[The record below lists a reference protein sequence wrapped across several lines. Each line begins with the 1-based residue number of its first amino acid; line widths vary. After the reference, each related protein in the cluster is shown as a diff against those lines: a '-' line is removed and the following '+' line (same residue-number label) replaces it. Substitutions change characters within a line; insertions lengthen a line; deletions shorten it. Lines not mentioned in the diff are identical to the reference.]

1 MTFAIAAAAIR
12 RRRPNLI
19 KNRSNVVVS
28 NACALSYWAHHC
40 VRRGVNCWRSRTV
53 LPVLKE
59 RKGSLVF
66 VKTTFSSLLAIV
78 LIALSLVASPALAGG
93 KLVVGHDSWIG
104 YSGVFI
110 ADAKGF
116 FKDAGIEVE
125 LKRFPG
131 PGDSPPAL
139 IAGHLDLVLT
149 TLHNL
154 VLVAGNEPGV
164 NLQLDYLIDSSNG
177 ADGIVSKTSI
187 NSVADLR
194 GKKVAVTVGEANE
207 FFLITALEKA
217 GLKIS
222 DIEPINVSAD
232 DAGAAFLAGNVDAA
246 VTWEPWLSKA
256 ASGGGK
262 VLYSS
267 KDLPDLIIN
276 AIVATDKTLKGRP
289 DDVRA
294 FVTAVD
300 RGVKFL
306 KDHPEE
312 GLEIVSKKLE
322 ASPEDC
328 KGMLA
333 GDKVYSL
340 ADNAALIG
348 DMDKSAIAPLM
359 ANITTF
365 LSDRK
370 LIKTKPDVKTLVD
383 TAFVK

>member
-1 MTFAIAAAAIR
+1 MLLKGAFASCVA
-12 RRRPNLI
+12 
-19 KNRSNVVVS
+19 VV
-28 NACALSYWAHHC
+28 LM
-40 VRRGVNCWRSRTV
+40 
-53 LPVLKE
+53 
-59 RKGSLVF
+59 SL
-66 VKTTFSSLLAIV
+66 SLLA
-78 LIALSLVASPALAGG
+78 APARAGG

-116 FKDAGIEVE
+116 FKEAGIEVE

-139 IAGHLDLVLT
+139 IAGHLDVVLT

-154 VLVAGNEPGV
+154 VLVAGNDPGV
-164 NLQLDYLIDSSNG
+164 NLKTVYLIDSSNG

-187 NSVADLR
+187 NSVADLK

-217 GLKIS
+217 GLTIG
-222 DIEPINVSAD
+222 DIESINVSAD

-256 ASGGGK
+256 TSGGGK

-276 AIVATDKTLKGRP
+276 AIVATEKTLQDRP

-294 FVTAVD
+294 FVKAVD
-300 RGVKFL
+300 RGVQYL

-312 GLEIVSKKLE
+312 GMEIVSKKLE

-340 ADNAALIG
+340 ADNAALISDIQKG
-348 DMDKSAIAPLM
+348 PIAPLM
-359 ANITTF
+359 QNITAF

-370 LIKTKPDVKTLVD
+370 LIKTKPDVASLVD
-383 TAFVK
+383 TTFVK

>member
-1 MTFAIAAAAIR
+1 MF
-12 RRRPNLI
+12 
-19 KNRSNVVVS
+19 
-28 NACALSYWAHHC
+28 
-40 VRRGVNCWRSRTV
+40 
-53 LPVLKE
+53 
-59 RKGSLVF
+59 F
-66 VKTTFSSLLAIV
+66 KTAFTLCMAIV
-78 LIALSLVASPALAGG
+78 LASLSIVASPASAGG

-116 FKDAGIEVE
+116 FKEAGIEVE

-139 IAGHLDLVLT
+139 IAGHLDVVLT

-154 VLVAGNEPGV
+154 VLVAGNDPGV
-164 NLQLDYLIDSSNG
+164 NLKTVYLIDSSNG

-187 NSVADLR
+187 NRVADLK

-217 GLKIS
+217 GLKMT
-222 DIEPINVSAD
+222 DIQPINVSAD

-256 ASGGGK
+256 TTGGGK

-276 AIVATDKTLKGRP
+276 AIVATEKTLQTRP

-294 FVTAVD
+294 FVQAVD
-300 RGVKFL
+300 RGVQYL
-306 KDHPEE
+306 KDHPDE
-312 GLEIVSKKLE
+312 GMEIVAKKLE

-333 GDKVYSL
+333 GDKIYSI
-340 ADNAALIG
+340 ADNATLLGDVQSGTIGAL
-348 DMDKSAIAPLM
+348 MR
-359 ANITTF
+359 NITTF
-365 LSDRK
+365 LSDRE
-370 LIKTKPDVKTLVD
+370 LIKSKPDVASLVD
-383 TAFVK
+383 NTFVK